1 MNNTTTEL
9 QWGDV
14 IFKPGQ
20 RVRTT
25 DASDYAGLDGVI
37 LEIHTGEDKETDNL
51 TPDIHCC
58 FDFPESEADLR
69 KLEERFSSLYNMP
82 KKLDDL
88 ALDEVIMS
96 PDELISIPEEP
107 SRLLHYIGT
116 DEWARPVYQDQYG
129 KLWKDVEL
137 GDLVINKAAVRLD
150 GTSQHYAPLNFPAV
164 ASFELT
170 LALQQAAESLSI
182 PYHTGIS
189 VSSDTFWPGQERY
202 DSYTGYVRK
211 SLQGSLQEWQ
221 ALGALNYEME
231 TAALFIVAQSF
242 GLQAASICG
251 VVAKRTDSELVAPQ
265 DLYELA
271 SQRFQAVVKK
281 TLQDLIKAGK

>member
-25 DASDYAGLDGVI
+25 DASDYAGLEGVI

-58 FDFPESEADLR
+58 FDFPESEADIR

-82 KKLDDL
+82 KKLDEL

-107 SRLLHYIGT
+107 LVFFIILVQTNGSPGIPGSIW
-116 DEWARPVYQDQYG
+116 EV
-129 KLWKDVEL
+129 VE
-137 GDLVINKAAVRLD
+137 R
-150 GTSQHYAPLNFPAV
+150 
-164 ASFELT
+164 
-170 LALQQAAESLSI
+170 
-182 PYHTGIS
+182 
-189 VSSDTFWPGQERY
+189 
-202 DSYTGYVRK
+202 
-211 SLQGSLQEWQ
+211 
-221 ALGALNYEME
+221 
-231 TAALFIVAQSF
+231 
-242 GLQAASICG
+242 C
-251 VVAKRTDSELVAPQ
+251 RTW
-265 DLYELA
+265 
-271 SQRFQAVVKK
+271 
-281 TLQDLIKAGK
+281 

>member
-58 FDFPESEADLR
+58 FDFPESEADIR

-150 GTSQHYAPLNFPAV
+150 GTSQHYAPLKNLV
-164 ASFELT
+164 T
-170 LALQQAAESLSI
+170 LKFL
-182 PYHTGIS
+182 
-189 VSSDTFWPGQERY
+189 
-202 DSYTGYVRK
+202 
-211 SLQGSLQEWQ
+211 
-221 ALGALNYEME
+221 
-231 TAALFIVAQSF
+231 
-242 GLQAASICG
+242 IC
-251 VVAKRTDSELVAPQ
+251 
-265 DLYELA
+265 
-271 SQRFQAVVKK
+271 
-281 TLQDLIKAGK
+281 TLQSEMNLMENRICLSGNHLEF

>member
-25 DASDYAGLDGVI
+25 DASDYARLEGVI

-58 FDFPESEADLR
+58 FDFPESEADIR

-82 KKLDDL
+82 KKLDEL

-107 SRLLHYIGT
+107 LVFFIILVQTNGL
-116 DEWARPVYQDQYG
+116 ARYTRINMGSCG
-129 KLWKDVEL
+129 K
-137 GDLVINKAAVRLD
+137 
-150 GTSQHYAPLNFPAV
+150 
-164 ASFELT
+164 
-170 LALQQAAESLSI
+170 
-182 PYHTGIS
+182 
-189 VSSDTFWPGQERY
+189 
-202 DSYTGYVRK
+202 
-211 SLQGSLQEWQ
+211 
-221 ALGALNYEME
+221 M
-231 TAALFIVAQSF
+231 
-242 GLQAASICG
+242 
-251 VVAKRTDSELVAPQ
+251 
-265 DLYELA
+265 
-271 SQRFQAVVKK
+271 
-281 TLQDLIKAGK
+281 

>member
-58 FDFPESEADLR
+58 FDFPESEADIR

-137 GDLVINKAAVRLD
+137 GDFEIPHLHSAVGNEFDGEPDMPIRKPFRILTDKPKNPYEFQYMMLSRLQSD
-150 GTSQHYAPLNFPAV
+150 CDSECQRQIDNRNGDQDCQDTAFDGITDFKHSAHKGPFFYKIARDEDRMLFFSIVHGCTSFGSSMEGVSGTSV
-164 ASFELT
+164 T
-170 LALQQAAESLSI
+170 GAAFSEF
-182 PYHTGIS
+182 TE
-189 VSSDTFWPGQERY
+189 VSS
-202 DSYTGYVRK
+202 
-211 SLQGSLQEWQ
+211 
-221 ALGALNYEME
+221 
-231 TAALFIVAQSF
+231 
-242 GLQAASICG
+242 
-251 VVAKRTDSELVAPQ
+251 
-265 DLYELA
+265 
-271 SQRFQAVVKK
+271 
-281 TLQDLIKAGK
+281 

>member
-82 KKLDDL
+82 KNWM
-88 ALDEVIMS
+88 I
-96 PDELISIPEEP
+96 
-107 SRLLHYIGT
+107 LL
-116 DEWARPVYQDQYG
+116 WM
-129 KLWKDVEL
+129 K
-137 GDLVINKAAVRLD
+137 
-150 GTSQHYAPLNFPAV
+150 
-164 ASFELT
+164 
-170 LALQQAAESLSI
+170 
-182 PYHTGIS
+182 
-189 VSSDTFWPGQERY
+189 
-202 DSYTGYVRK
+202 
-211 SLQGSLQEWQ
+211 
-221 ALGALNYEME
+221 
-231 TAALFIVAQSF
+231 
-242 GLQAASICG
+242 
-251 VVAKRTDSELVAPQ
+251 
-265 DLYELA
+265 
-271 SQRFQAVVKK
+271 
-281 TLQDLIKAGK
+281 

>member
-58 FDFPESEADLR
+58 FDFPESEADIR

-96 PDELISIPEEP
+96 PDELISIPEFFHGGN
-107 SRLLHYIGT
+107 LF
-116 DEWARPVYQDQYG
+116 A
-129 KLWKDVEL
+129 
-137 GDLVINKAAVRLD
+137 
-150 GTSQHYAPLNFPAV
+150 
-164 ASFELT
+164 
-170 LALQQAAESLSI
+170 
-182 PYHTGIS
+182 
-189 VSSDTFWPGQERY
+189 
-202 DSYTGYVRK
+202 
-211 SLQGSLQEWQ
+211 
-221 ALGALNYEME
+221 
-231 TAALFIVAQSF
+231 FIVIVQMSSTTVSVIQVI
-242 GLQAASICG
+242 LT
-251 VVAKRTDSELVAPQ
+251 VAL
-265 DLYELA
+265 
-271 SQRFQAVVKK
+271 
-281 TLQDLIKAGK
+281 

>member
-58 FDFPESEADLR
+58 FDFPESEADIR

-96 PDELISIPEEP
+96 PDELISRRTLSSSSLYWYRRMGSPGIPGSIWE
-107 SRLLHYIGT
+107 
-116 DEWARPVYQDQYG
+116 V
-129 KLWKDVEL
+129 VE
-137 GDLVINKAAVRLD
+137 R
-150 GTSQHYAPLNFPAV
+150 
-164 ASFELT
+164 
-170 LALQQAAESLSI
+170 
-182 PYHTGIS
+182 
-189 VSSDTFWPGQERY
+189 
-202 DSYTGYVRK
+202 
-211 SLQGSLQEWQ
+211 
-221 ALGALNYEME
+221 
-231 TAALFIVAQSF
+231 
-242 GLQAASICG
+242 C
-251 VVAKRTDSELVAPQ
+251 RTW
-265 DLYELA
+265 
-271 SQRFQAVVKK
+271 
-281 TLQDLIKAGK
+281 

>member
-58 FDFPESEADLR
+58 FDFPESEADIR

-251 VVAKRTDSELVAPQ
+251 VVAKRTDSELVAPP

>member
-58 FDFPESEADLR
+58 FDFPESEADIR

-82 KKLDDL
+82 KKLDEL

-116 DEWARPVYQDQYG
+116 DEWARPVYKDQYG

-137 GDLVINKAAVRLD
+137 GDFEIPHLHSAVGNEFDGEPDSPIKKELEIHFENIPKKISEAEKFNYQLLGRLKSD
-150 GTSQHYAPLNFPAV
+150 CDYYLGYGNRFKGRLWAGDEQEQIDKMKELYN
-164 ASFELT
+164 SFKEDARPEWLT
-170 LALQQAAESLSI
+170 
-182 PYHTGIS
+182 
-189 VSSDTFWPGQERY
+189 
-202 DSYTGYVRK
+202 
-211 SLQGSLQEWQ
+211 
-221 ALGALNYEME
+221 YEQI
-231 TAALFIVAQSF
+231 L
-242 GLQAASICG
+242 
-251 VVAKRTDSELVAPQ
+251 D
-265 DLYELA
+265 YEKLMII
-271 SQRFQAVVKK
+271 
-281 TLQDLIKAGK
+281 TTI

>member
-58 FDFPESEADLR
+58 FDFPESEADIR

-88 ALDEVIMS
+88 ALDEVI
-96 PDELISIPEEP
+96 
-107 SRLLHYIGT
+107 LLNKK
-116 DEWARPVYQDQYG
+116 RP
-129 KLWKDVEL
+129 
-137 GDLVINKAAVRLD
+137 
-150 GTSQHYAPLNFPAV
+150 
-164 ASFELT
+164 
-170 LALQQAAESLSI
+170 
-182 PYHTGIS
+182 
-189 VSSDTFWPGQERY
+189 
-202 DSYTGYVRK
+202 
-211 SLQGSLQEWQ
+211 
-221 ALGALNYEME
+221 
-231 TAALFIVAQSF
+231 
-242 GLQAASICG
+242 
-251 VVAKRTDSELVAPQ
+251 
-265 DLYELA
+265 LA
-271 SQRFQAVVKK
+271 SSLFVNIN
-281 TLQDLIKAGK
+281 LIKLVLFQ

>member
-25 DASDYAGLDGVI
+25 DASDYARLEGVI

-58 FDFPESEADLR
+58 FDFPESEADIR

-82 KKLDDL
+82 KKLDEL

-137 GDLVINKAAVRLD
+137 GDFEIPHLHSAVGNEFD
-150 GTSQHYAPLNFPAV
+150 GEPDMP
-164 ASFELT
+164 
-170 LALQQAAESLSI
+170 I
-182 PYHTGIS
+182 P
-189 VSSDTFWPGQERY
+189 
-202 DSYTGYVRK
+202 
-211 SLQGSLQEWQ
+211 
-221 ALGALNYEME
+221 E
-231 TAALFIVAQSF
+231 TI
-242 GLQAASICG
+242 
-251 VVAKRTDSELVAPQ
+251 
-265 DLYELA
+265 
-271 SQRFQAVVKK
+271 
-281 TLQDLIKAGK
+281 

>member
-137 GDLVINKAAVRLD
+137 GDFEIPHLHSAVGNEFDGEPDMPIRKPFRILTDKPKNPYEFHYIMLSRLQSDCEYYLNYGNRCTGHLYYHNESKQIAAMKKLWNEFPDDGKPEWLTWKQILEYEKAMC
-150 GTSQHYAPLNFPAV
+150 
-164 ASFELT
+164 
-170 LALQQAAESLSI
+170 
-182 PYHTGIS
+182 
-189 VSSDTFWPGQERY
+189 SDT
-202 DSYTGYVRK
+202 K
-211 SLQGSLQEWQ
+211 
-221 ALGALNYEME
+221 
-231 TAALFIVAQSF
+231 
-242 GLQAASICG
+242 
-251 VVAKRTDSELVAPQ
+251 
-265 DLYELA
+265 
-271 SQRFQAVVKK
+271 
-281 TLQDLIKAGK
+281 